1 MPVSYGCRRSA
12 RSAWCIVHG
21 PVCVISSRHAG
32 ESFYT
37 KVYAS
42 GHCVPLALWEDG
54 PRSRFLITYRYRRK
68 E

>member
-1 MPVSYGCRRSA
+1 
-12 RSAWCIVHG
+12 
-21 PVCVISSRHAG
+21 VCVISSRHAG